1 MANSGSLPLLI
12 KGYNSDINGGNST
25 IGAITSATQWN
36 NVFDSGRGDVEYIDA
51 IETGRPQFYVADT
64 GNVATI
70 SVSGVQVI
78 VNANSGDFAPYAN
91 PGNYY
96 ITPLKQPGGQT
107 LQLSLLGVAGT
118 THGLQVLAFYQ
129 NQYDTAETRQ
139 KLYVSKLKRRYQD
152 SYYSV
157 IVNAKNQT
165 SSTFTVPVG
174 NGYVVGVEILAYIQT
189 GSGTSD
195 VASAAFTMQVN
206 GIVIF
211 ENVCAVYGHASSTR
225 PQIFP
230 IRINPGDTFSFNT
243 DASACSAG
251 VNLGLG
257 ARLYFDDSNE

>member
-25 IGAITSATQWN
+25 IGAVTGNAQWN
-36 NVFDSGRGDVEYIDA
+36 NVFDSGRGDVQYLDA
-51 IETGRPQFYVADT
+51 IETGRPQLYVADT

-96 ITPLKQPGGQT
+96 ITPLRQPGGQT
-107 LQLSLLGVAGT
+107 LQLALQGVAGT
-118 THGLQVLAFYQ
+118 THGLQVLAFYE
-129 NQYDTAETRQ
+129 NQYDTAENRT

-152 SYYSV
+152 SYYNV
-157 IVNAKNQT
+157 TTNAKNIT

-174 NGYVVGVEILAYIQT
+174 NGYVVGIELLAYIQT

-195 VASAAFTMQVN
+195 IGYATITMAVN
-206 GIVIF
+206 GVNIF
-211 ENVCAVYGHASSTR
+211 DNVCVAYGHATSTR

-230 IRINPGDTFSFNT
+230 IRINPGDTFSFTT
-243 DASACSAG
+243 DSSACSAS